1 MTDRRAFVLSLRGVL
16 RADFDLGHREV
27 ALVETD
33 DEDVEVFID
42 LCLGLSD
49 PAQGEVWCLGTPWH
63 AQSYRERLA
72 RRRRIGTLAG
82 TQVWPAHVPVAQVS
96 LVPRLYHGDVGEDE
110 VVAEATALARRFGLA
125 GLPTPTR
132 ETVHPGDLVRTACMR
147 AFLGAPELVLIA
159 DHTLEAMPD
168 LGLPLAQAIGAVRD
182 RGGAVLWLLG
192 SLAAPAAR
200 FVTADHILRL
210 TERGLVRARRSP

>member
-1 MTDRRAFVLSLRGVL
+1 MADPQAFVLSLRGVS

-27 ALVETD
+27 ALVETE
-33 DEDVEVFID
+33 DEDVEGFID

-49 PAQGEVWCLGTPWH
+49 PAQGEAWCLGASWQ
-63 AQSYRERLA
+63 AQGYRERLA
-72 RRRRIGTLAG
+72 RRRRIGTLMG
-82 TQVWPAHVPVAQVS
+82 TQVWPAHVPVAQLV
-96 LVPRLYHGDVGEDE
+96 LVPQLYHSDLAEDD

-132 ETVHPGDLVRTACMR
+132 ETVHPGDLVRTACVR

-159 DHTLEAMPD
+159 DPTLEGMAE

-200 FVTADHILRL
+200 FVAADHILRL
-210 TERGLVRARRSP
+210 TERGLVRAGRGP